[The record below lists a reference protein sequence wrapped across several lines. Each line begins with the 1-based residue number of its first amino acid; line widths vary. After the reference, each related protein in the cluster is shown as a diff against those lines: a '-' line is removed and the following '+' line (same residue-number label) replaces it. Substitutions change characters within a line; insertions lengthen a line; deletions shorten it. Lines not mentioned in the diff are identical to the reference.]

1 MSYQKLPGERRSTG
15 PFANFRAFLARE
27 IEPSFDRSGS
37 MELPNDAIFKANS
50 RMHNGLDANIKISKT
65 GGLWR
70 PVRPLQPGSVRTCAL
85 TLVATALGSGLLALP
100 YAFSR
105 VGVMLGV
112 LALFVAGCFGSLSLN
127 IIIVASRYTEA
138 TSYASLLA
146 LATGSKAAGVVLDGC
161 LAIYGCAVLLAL
173 LIFEGDFVPAVL
185 CYFPF
190 LPNLDRTTCILI
202 VAAAAWPLVLPSQV
216 SALRYVAAF
225 SPFAI
230 LAVAAHVMVHLP
242 HYYEE
247 NSKTPQPVE
256 ELSVAEA
263 LQAASIFVFSVM
275 CHMNAVPV
283 AHMLDRPSVER
294 IVKVTVYSTVVLWSL
309 YLGVGIGGFLSFRSA
324 VQGDFLLNY
333 PTDSLSTL
341 CCRIMMMIVCY
352 VGIPMNSSPCSE
364 ALRKLIRSAVEGQ
377 AVADLE
383 PSPFF
388 HAFLASTIL
397 AGATV
402 GAICF
407 TNVAVVI
414 SLVGGS
420 LTTLQMFWLPLIVY
434 WKVLYPTHNKIF
446 GIIVMTFMAIAGTA
460 GFASVIVTVVG

>member
-112 LALFVAGCFGSLSLN
+112 LALFVAGCFGLLSLN
-127 IIIVASRYTEA
+127 ILIVASRYTEA
-138 TSYASLLA
+138 TSYAALLA
-146 LATGSKAAGVVLDGC
+146 LATGSKAAGVVLDVC

-185 CYFPF
+185 NYFPS
-190 LPNLDRTTCILI
+190 LPHFSRTHCILM
-202 VAAAAWPLVLPSQV
+202 VAGAAWPLVLPAQV
-216 SALRYVAAF
+216 SALRYVAALA
-225 SPFAI
+225 PFAI
-230 LAVAAHVMVHLP
+230 LAVAAHVIFHLP
-242 HYYEE
+242 QYFDG
-247 NSKTPQPVE
+247 SDQP
-256 ELSVAEA
+256 SPAEKLTIA
-263 LQAASIFVFSVM
+263 EGLQAASIFVYSVM
-275 CHMNAVPV
+275 CHMNAIPV

-294 IVKVTVYSTVVLWSL
+294 IVKVTVYSTAVLWCL

-324 VQGDFLLNY
+324 VQGDFLRNY
-333 PTDSLSTL
+333 PTDSISTL
-341 CCRIMMMIVCY
+341 FCRSLMIVVCY
-352 VGIPMNSSPCSE
+352 VGMPMHSAPGSE
-364 ALRKLIRSAVEGQ
+364 ALRKLIRSATTGE
-377 AVADLE
+377 AVSDIE
-383 PSPFF
+383 PSPLF
-388 HAFLASTIL
+388 HAILSSMIL

-402 GAICF
+402 GAVYL
-407 TNVAVVI
+407 TDVAVVI

-420 LTTLQMFWLPLIVY
+420 LTTLQMFWLPAIVY

-446 GIIVMTFMAIAGTA
+446 GIIVLTFMCMAGTA
-460 GFASVIVTVVG
+460 GFAGVIVRFAA